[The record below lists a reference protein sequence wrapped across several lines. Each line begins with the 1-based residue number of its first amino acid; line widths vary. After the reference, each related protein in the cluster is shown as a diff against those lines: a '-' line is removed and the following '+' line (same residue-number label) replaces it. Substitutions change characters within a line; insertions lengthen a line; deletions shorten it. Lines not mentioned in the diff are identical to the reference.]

1 MDTPRPTNRPIYYV
15 FICENGHHSR
25 AQADYRV
32 CSARSQR
39 GREVYGDPCGADIE
53 YVTIDIDQFA
63 GLGERLAAA
72 EAEAVDLRRQLAI
85 TKLREFQLQLDADSS
100 RDLTAEIVAWESA
113 VAEEEA
119 TWTDE
124 RGPYPEPEGAEKL
137 DQIQAEVEEWT
148 KRFRPTPEAAADPL
162 ADALS
167 VAEEAGEVCRAVL
180 KRAHGKRPGTDWSAQ
195 LRDEAVDVV
204 ISLLSL
210 AANEGWSLADAV
222 AARWATVR
230 TRGAASP
237 LPDTETPT

>member
-1 MDTPRPTNRPIYYV
+1 MDTPRPERLT
-15 FICENGHHSR
+15 HDL
-25 AQADYRV
+25 AQAMLPAGLEPHGMTV
-32 CSARSQR
+32 
-39 GREVYGDPCGADIE
+39 
-53 YVTIDIDQFA
+53 IDA
-63 GLGERLAAA
+63 ALALTPWLGERLAAA

-195 LRDEAVDVV
+195 LRDEAGDVV
-204 ISLLSL
+204 IDERVEQRRRQPRAVHAGRRDHL
-210 AANEGWSLADAV
+210 AQRIVD
-222 AARWATVR
+222 
-230 TRGAASP
+230 
-237 LPDTETPT
+237 